1 MKEKLMKLFVC
12 TCFIVL
18 LAGCAG
24 MPYEMGDGGFDEGFG
39 GFDEGFGGYGG
50 YDGFGGGYG
59 GFEGG
64 DDD

>member
-1 MKEKLMKLFVC
+1 MKLFVC
-12 TCFIVL
+12 VFVL

-24 MPYEMGDGGFDEGFG
+24 MPLEMGYGGDGYDEGFG
-39 GFDEGFGGYGG
+39 GFDRGFGGYGG

>member
-1 MKEKLMKLFVC
+1 MKLFVC
-12 TCFIVL
+12 VFVL

-24 MPYEMGDGGFDEGFG
+24 MPLELGDGGGYGDGFG
-39 GFDEGFGGYGG
+39 GFDRGFGGYGG
-50 YDGFGGGYG
+50 YGGFGDGYG